1 MNKIILIISLII
13 PLATSENSTETC
25 SSFSMTTNQNEFTS
39 PWYPDNYPSNVQC
52 TKLIEAPHPTN
63 VIRLH
68 FIEQFALEYTLEDQ
82 QSCNHDYL
90 EIRDGQFGYS
100 SLVNKICG
108 TTPPIYIES
117 SGPFLWLRFKTD
129 GNIEYNGFKIKIEF
143 VEGLVDSP
151 ETTPCTTH
159 LNLETHPNLTIETS
173 KNIPMEIINQSL
185 ATSFQVDCTWIVT
198 AAEDQKIFLQF
209 IKYELQSPNDCEFN
223 FVEIYGSKT
232 ELEGDEGRL
241 KQFCSSDR
249 EYVTSPGNKLHL
261 RFFSYLDLEK
271 RSLKSSLLAYFS
283 VFRALE
289 GAEECDPLT
298 EVDCRDSTCV
308 PKILKC
314 DSIDNCKS
322 RNDEDEKLCG
332 AKDTFQLK
340 TNILIIAFLGILLM
354 SGMCSGLMLNVY
366 RKLKQDKEEMLEIM
380 RTSSLKIYPPS
391 QPPTTSTPQETR
403 KSSSTSKSSKS
414 APPTVIQQ
422 PFYYIPPKPYQPSR
436 LVKMRHTDD
445 DHHADAAEDVVME
458 MRDSSCQ
465 TIDPTTRPSD
475 LLVWIK

>member
-1 MNKIILIISLII
+1 M
-13 PLATSENSTETC
+13 A
-25 SSFSMTTNQNEFTS
+25 
-39 PWYPDNYPSNVQC
+39 
-52 TKLIEAPHPTN
+52 TKLIPSLTAPHPTN

-143 VEGLVDSP
+143 VEGLVGKVLKNLFPWQPKKNNLFFSFVDSP

-289 GAEECDPLT
+289 G
-298 EVDCRDSTCV
+298 
-308 PKILKC
+308 
-314 DSIDNCKS
+314 
-322 RNDEDEKLCG
+322 G
-332 AKDTFQLK
+332 W
-340 TNILIIAFLGILLM
+340 LIFINFLLFVAM
-354 SGMCSGLMLNVY
+354 
-366 RKLKQDKEEMLEIM
+366 
-380 RTSSLKIYPPS
+380 
-391 QPPTTSTPQETR
+391 
-403 KSSSTSKSSKS
+403 
-414 APPTVIQQ
+414 ATV
-422 PFYYIPPKPYQPSR
+422 S
-436 LVKMRHTDD
+436 
-445 DHHADAAEDVVME
+445 
-458 MRDSSCQ
+458 
-465 TIDPTTRPSD
+465 
-475 LLVWIK
+475 